1 MGLKSRVADS
11 LEESLSFG
19 EERVVVEI
27 VADSAIS
34 WENFLLFW
42 KFIECNE
49 LGIEIDLS
57 QDWYQDFEGKF
68 EIHFYQNSNRIP
80 LVSRA

>member
-1 MGLKSRVADS
+1 MDRTGEKEHLLMGLKSRVADS

-34 WENFLLFW
+34 WEDFLLFRH
-42 KFIECNE
+42 FIEGYE
-49 LGIEIDLS
+49 LRIKIDLGE
-57 QDWYQDFEGKF
+57 DRY
-68 EIHFYQNSNRIP
+68 
-80 LVSRA
+80 